1 MFTIAALYHFTRFDD
16 PASLRAPLQSAC
28 ETLQITGSLLLAA
41 EGINGT
47 VAGSASNVA
56 TLLKTLRALPGC
68 AALEHKESNATLPPF
83 PRMKVKLKKEIVT
96 MGQPDV
102 NPQAQVGHY
111 VDPAQ
116 WNELISAPDVAVI
129 DTRNDYEVAIGSF
142 EGAIDPQTR
151 SFRDF
156 PHWWEANKERFHN
169 KRIAMFC
176 TGGIRCEKSTNYLL
190 GQGVEDVYHLKGG
203 ILKYLEDVPE
213 ENSKWQGDCFVFDAR
228 VSVQHGLAEG
238 PHQLCYACR
247 RPILPND
254 KKRPEYEHG
263 VACHHC
269 SAQTSEA
276 DKNRFRERQKQIHL
290 ARTRGETH
298 MLGYDGS

>member
-28 ETLQITGSLLLAA
+28 ETLHITGSLLLAA

-68 AALEHKESNATLPPF
+68 AALEHKESTATLPPF

-96 MGQPDV
+96 MGKPDV

-142 EGAIDPQTR
+142 EGAIDP
-151 SFRDF
+151 
-156 PHWWEANKERFHN
+156 
-169 KRIAMFC
+169 
-176 TGGIRCEKSTNYLL
+176 
-190 GQGVEDVYHLKGG
+190 
-203 ILKYLEDVPE
+203 
-213 ENSKWQGDCFVFDAR
+213 
-228 VSVQHGLAEG
+228 
-238 PHQLCYACR
+238 
-247 RPILPND
+247 
-254 KKRPEYEHG
+254 
-263 VACHHC
+263 
-269 SAQTSEA
+269 
-276 DKNRFRERQKQIHL
+276 
-290 ARTRGETH
+290 
-298 MLGYDGS
+298 